1 MTASHFP
8 RLNRRIFLQSAA
20 AFALLTSTSPLV
32 SPALAQP
39 EPFDF
44 DRLSAQMSNAA
55 ARPYATSARVL
66 PDALAELDYDGYR
79 KVQFITNRART
90 FGEAPYQVHAF
101 APGWLFQETVELF
114 EVADGLAKPLAF
126 SGDDFDFHDEAVKAK
141 LSGTEFPGIAGFRI
155 NTHLNKPDAYD
166 ELVSFLGASYF
177 RALGRGNSYGL
188 SARGLAL
195 DSWVDGP
202 EEFPRFTRFYIERP
216 TSVGGPIAVFA
227 TLDGP
232 SVTGAYRFVIS
243 PANSER
249 QTTEM
254 DVTARLFF
262 RKDVK
267 ELGIAP
273 LTSMFLFGEVNRG
286 GFDDYRPQVHD
297 SNGLSIERE
306 DGEVYWRPLTNTPSL
321 GNSYFWENNPKAF
334 GLYQRGRDFETYQ
347 DAGAHY
353 ERRPSARI
361 EPTGEWG
368 QGMLRLI
375 EIPSRLEVDDNIVA
389 FWVPAEPVKA
399 GESREFQYR
408 LIWGDLSPD
417 PQAGLAHVVET
428 RGGKGGVSGVESEDS
443 LRKFVV
449 DFKGAALAN
458 PDPNRPFDVVAQATG
473 GQVISSALSYVSA
486 NDTWRLVLDVMIE
499 SDNPV
504 ELKAYLVGA
513 GMRVT
518 ETWLYQWRP
527 LA

>member
-1 MTASHFP
+1 MTASHFSRP
-8 RLNRRIFLQSAA
+8 NRRTFLQSAA
-20 AFALLTSTSPLV
+20 AVALLTSTSPLV
-32 SPALAQP
+32 SPALAQS

-44 DRLSAQMSNAA
+44 DMLTAQMSTSAAQPYVAA
-55 ARPYATSARVL
+55 ASTL
-66 PDALAELDYDGYR
+66 PDALAALDYDGYR
-79 KVQFITNRART
+79 KVQFDTDRART

-101 APGWLFQETVELF
+101 APGWLFQETVSLF
-114 EVADGLAKPLAF
+114 EVRDGLAEPLEF
-126 SGDDFDFHDEAVKAK
+126 SDKDFDFHDEAVKAK
-141 LSGTEFPGIAGFRI
+141 LSGTNFPGIAGFRI
-155 NTHLNKPDAYD
+155 NTPLNKSDAYD

-177 RALGRGNSYGL
+177 RALGRGSSYGL

-202 EEFPRFTRFYIERP
+202 EEFPRFTRFYLERP
-216 TSVGGPIAVFA
+216 ASADGPMTVYAS
-227 TLDGP
+227 LEGP
-232 SVTGAYRFVIS
+232 SVAGAYRFVIS
-243 PANSER
+243 PANAER

-262 RKDVK
+262 RQDVK
-267 ELGIAP
+267 ELGVAP
-273 LTSMFLFGEVNRG
+273 LTSMFLFAEVNRG

-297 SNGLSIERE
+297 SNGLLLERE

-321 GNSYFWENNPKAF
+321 GNSYFWENKPKAF
-334 GLYQRGRDFETYQ
+334 GLYQRGRDFDTYQ

-353 ERRPSARI
+353 ERRPSVRI
-361 EPTGEWG
+361 EPQGDWG

-399 GESREFQYR
+399 GQSREFNYR

-417 PQAGLAHVVET
+417 PDAPLAHVVET
-428 RGGKGGVSGVESEDS
+428 RGGAGGVSGVENEAS

-458 PDPNRPFDVVAQATG
+458 PDPNRPFDVVAQAIG
-473 GQVISSALSYVSA
+473 GTVASSTLSYVPA
-486 NDTWRLVLDVMIE
+486 NDTWRLVLDVAIE
-499 SDNPV
+499 SPDPV
-504 ELKAYLVGA
+504 ELRAYLVG
-513 GMRVT
+513 GGRRVT